1 MKKLPAICCLILIGL
16 LGSTAKAEIVL
27 YCQSELAAGFIKKN
41 GRWQEGN
48 FNLERFTIKFN
59 DNFSRVEGLTSEPM
73 ECSVSFNH
81 KPNLIF
87 CVHSWGSHETLIYEK
102 KKSIV
107 CFTGDSSVYWRNNN
121 GRSSKSTPSENT
133 RKRERY

>member
-1 MKKLPAICCLILIGL
+1 MKKLLILL
-16 LGSTAKAEIVL
+16 LSFGFLISTSVKAEMVL

-48 FNLERFTIKFN
+48 FNLDRFTIKFN
-59 DNFSRVEGLTSEPM
+59 NNFSNLEGLTSEPM

-102 KKSIV
+102 KKRRFTYSSISSGGYA
-107 CFTGDSSVYWRNNN
+107 FDQGDTEVLFA
-121 GRSSKSTPSENT
+121 GTCTKF
-133 RKRERY
+133 